1 MLNKLLITK
10 GIMSQEK
17 KEETIYESNESVK
30 NSIPENKSEI
40 MNKGIQLDVS
50 YTKGLEGAIEQ
61 IRLFE
66 ENAKKVMDV
75 IDVVSFSSHIENLKK
90 FEESTIRTMDVMENS
105 ARFNI
110 IDQET
115 LKYLNEL
122 KDTYYELNQEIVDIP
137 NVSVVSQGALIKDI
151 DSKME
156 GAIKAQN
163 AYIESLKRELIKKEE
178 EIRQLKAIIEEKK
191 KKDDFV
197 A

>member
-30 NSIPENKSEI
+30 NSIPEEKSEI
-40 MNKGIQLDVS
+40 INKGIQLDVS

-66 ENAKKVMDV
+66 ENSKKVMDI

-90 FEESTIRTMDVMENS
+90 FEESTIRTMNVMESS

-110 IDQET
+110 IDQKT

-122 KDTYYELNQEIVDIP
+122 KDIYYELNQEIVDIP
-137 NVSVVSQGALIKDI
+137 NVSVVSQGALITDI

-163 AYIESLKRELIKKEE
+163 AYIESL
-178 EIRQLKAIIEEKK
+178 
-191 KKDDFV
+191 
-197 A
+197 

>member
-30 NSIPENKSEI
+30 NSIPEEKSEI
-40 MNKGIQLDVS
+40 INKGIQLDVS

-66 ENAKKVMDV
+66 ENSKKVMDI

-90 FEESTIRTMDVMENS
+90 FEESTIRTMNVMESS

-110 IDQET
+110 IDQKT

-122 KDTYYELNQEIVDIP
+122 KDIYYELNQEIVDIP
-137 NVSVVSQGALIKDI
+137 NVSVVSQGALITDI

-163 AYIESLKRELIKKEE
+163 AYIESLERELIKKEE